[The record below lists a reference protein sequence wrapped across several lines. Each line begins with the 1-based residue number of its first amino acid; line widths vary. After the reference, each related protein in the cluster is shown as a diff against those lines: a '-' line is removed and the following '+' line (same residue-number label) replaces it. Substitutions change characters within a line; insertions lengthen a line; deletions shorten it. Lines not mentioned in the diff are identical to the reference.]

1 MKKQN
6 KMKCKEVHKL
16 IGPFLN
22 GSMDVKKSGLFR
34 SHLSEC
40 RSCEKLV
47 GELSATLSILDEQK
61 RILPDPFMHTRI
73 WQEIE
78 NRQKTNVLFSIRRIV
93 QPIMVAAILI
103 IGIYIGIGLG
113 NSYVSEAEEIAS
125 VDNRTLVDEFLFNEM
140 DYETIEIFLIDK

>member
-6 KMKCKEVHKL
+6 KMKCKKVHKL
-16 IGPFLN
+16 INPFLN
-22 GSMDVKKSGLFR
+22 GSMDVEKSGLFH

-47 GELSATLSILDEQK
+47 REMSSTLSILDKQK
-61 RILPDPFMHTRI
+61 RVIPDPFMHTRI
-73 WQEIE
+73 LQEIE
-78 NRQKTNVLFSIRRIV
+78 NRQSTNVLFNIRRIL

-113 NSYVSEAEEIAS
+113 NSYVSEGEEIAS
-125 VDNRTLVDEFLFNEM
+125 ADNRTLVDEFLFNEM
-140 DYETIEIFLIDK
+140 DYEPFEIFLIDK